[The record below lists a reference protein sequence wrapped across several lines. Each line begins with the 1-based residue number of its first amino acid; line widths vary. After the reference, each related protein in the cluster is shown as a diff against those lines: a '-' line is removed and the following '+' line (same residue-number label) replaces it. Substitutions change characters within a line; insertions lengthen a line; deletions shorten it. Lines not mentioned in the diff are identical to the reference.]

1 MSNGQKTD
9 KQHKMF
15 NLTEKEKL
23 RQENFGLRIENQKLQ
38 VELGKSRKV
47 IFELENLV
55 EKFRSN
61 EISLR
66 EENVKIM
73 EAGMALFK
81 KHQDHAAEMRKVV
94 QESEANFRTIV
105 KTLKE
110 DLEKKNEE
118 VKALKASEKPL
129 EDAISK
135 LFVLMDKAKAQ
146 KFQPAESFRAKH
158 MLKKHEIQNHTVELN
173 EHNPLLNVLLSIS
186 GDEFGERVQK
196 LLNQGGFKPKNGAK
210 TFTTTS
216 SLIFGDFVF
225 DISPMSGGKVG
236 LTVRELKT
244 ENLLSLNSK
253 VVHFR
258 RSRRTVSV

>member
-1 MSNGQKTD
+1 MSTGKKTD

-38 VELGKSRKV
+38 VELGKSRKI

-94 QESEANFRTIV
+94 QESEANFRIIV

-110 DLEKKNEE
+110 DLEKKTEE
-118 VKALKASEKPL
+118 VKALKASENHLRMRFQNCSLLWTRQKHRNFSRQKVF
-129 EDAISK
+129 EQNICSK
-135 LFVLMDKAKAQ
+135 STK
-146 KFQPAESFRAKH
+146 S
-158 MLKKHEIQNHTVELN
+158 
-173 EHNPLLNVLLSIS
+173 
-186 GDEFGERVQK
+186 
-196 LLNQGGFKPKNGAK
+196 K
-210 TFTTTS
+210 T
-216 SLIFGDFVF
+216 I
-225 DISPMSGGKVG
+225 
-236 LTVRELKT
+236 
-244 ENLLSLNSK
+244 
-253 VVHFR
+253 
-258 RSRRTVSV
+258 RSN